1 MGRRFFASVAS
12 IVAAF
17 ALFAGLIASGSLA
30 QESGTPV
37 AIEDDV
43 PRPAHIHAGTCE
55 ELGDVVYPLTNV
67 ASASNTPGTPVAS
80 PAADDVPDAP
90 LIASI
95 TDVDAS
101 LEDLLASEHAINVH
115 ASEENIQTYIACGNI
130 TGDPTAG
137 ELTVELNELNDS
149 GYMGF
154 ATLLDLGD
162 GTTEVAVALQQM
174 DVGTPEATPQ
184 S

>member
-1 MGRRFFASVAS
+1 MGKRLFASAAS

-17 ALFAGLIASGSLA
+17 ALFAGMLASGSLA

-43 PRPAHIHAGTCE
+43 PRPVHIHAGTCE
-55 ELGDVVYPLTNV
+55 ELGDVVYPLTNLTG
-67 ASASNTPGTPVAS
+67 ATTLPGTPEAS
-80 PAADDVPDAP
+80 PVAEGVPDAP
-90 LIASI
+90 VYESI
-95 TDVDAS
+95 TEVDAS

-130 TGDPTAG
+130 TGDPVAG
-137 ELTVELNELNDS
+137 ELTIELNELNDS
-149 GYMGF
+149 GFMGY
-154 ATLLDLGD
+154 ATIMDHGD
-162 GTTEVAVALQQM
+162 GTTEVTVALQHTDM
-174 DVGTPEATPQ
+174 GTPEATPE